1 MTLWLRM
8 PTEPTW
14 LRACWPSTTKQGVL
28 GFTTTRHGGSSSGA
42 FSSNNIR
49 FDIGDEAAAV
59 AANRVELLTAIN
71 HQLAYATGVF
81 EALPVSLQWLDQV
94 HGSQCVYVDEH
105 SINDTPE
112 ADAAWTDKPGIG
124 IAIQTA
130 DCVPIL
136 IADQG
141 GGIVGAVHAGWRGVA
156 ANIVNNLVVSM
167 PAKPKDLMAWIGPC
181 IGLRQFEVGEDV
193 WSVMMSMFPEAVHKH
208 PSDPSKRLI
217 DLALISRWQLQQC
230 GVGSISAANI
240 CTYASADFYS
250 YRQAC
255 HEELL
260 NSDSTLGQV
269 GRMASV
275 VVCNSSLTNE

>member
-42 FSSNNIR
+42 FSGNNIR

-181 IGLRQFEVGEDV
+181 IGPRQFEVGAEV
-193 WSVMMSMFPEAVHKH
+193 WSVILSMLPEAVHKH

-255 HEELL
+255 REELL

>member
-94 HGSQCVYVDEH
+94 HGSQCVYVDEY
-105 SINDTPE
+105 SINDTPQ

-141 GGIVGAVHAGWRGVA
+141 GSIVGAVHAGWRGVA

-181 IGLRQFEVGEDV
+181 IGPRQFEVGEDV
-193 WSVMMSMFPEAVHKH
+193 WSVILSMLPEAVHKH